1 MGRGRRGG
9 GSIPTISGGGH
20 FVDLGSHTLDLL
32 DWLLGPVTHASGVAT
47 NRGGRYPA
55 EDLVTAALTFR
66 SGVQGVGLW
75 SYDSSRYTDE
85 VEVVG
90 TEGSLRFSCFA
101 GEPLRLVTA
110 DGTEEIEAPYPEV
123 VQLPLIQAVVDALT
137 GVGASPSDGRSAV
150 RTARVVDTLLSE
162 YRDSHGITYPNP

>member
-1 MGRGRRGG
+1 M
-9 GSIPTISGGGH
+9 
-20 FVDLGSHTLDLL
+20 
-32 DWLLGPVTHASGVAT
+32 
-47 NRGGRYPA
+47 
-55 EDLVTAALTFR
+55 
-66 SGVQGVGLW
+66 
-75 SYDSSRYTDE
+75 
-85 VEVVG
+85 EVVG

-137 GVGASPSDGRSAV
+137 GVDASPSDGRSAV
-150 RTARVVDTLLSE
+150 RTARVVDTLLSG